1 MPLNRLTVRET
12 DYPQT
17 DDALPMVTKLQYAER
32 FDKAMRYIFGK
43 TMICRNLEVATHL
56 ARTTG
61 LDCVTLDGDQVSS
74 KGSLTGGYV
83 NTSRCRLEVYKTRS
97 SLSAQ
102 VSEKEAELAACR
114 AKLQQVEGEVNQLLS
129 EIQRTETKNSK
140 SKVCRT

>member
-17 DDALPMVTKLQYAER
+17 DAALPMVTKLQYAER

-74 KGSLTGGYV
+74 KGNRTTLEFLEPSQT
-83 NTSRCRLEVYKTRS
+83 NEKRPRLAIK
-97 SLSAQ
+97 LN
-102 VSEKEAELAACR
+102 ELQHKR
-114 AKLQQVEGEVNQLLS
+114 WFL
-129 EIQRTETKNSK
+129 
-140 SKVCRT
+140 